1 MAFQFSMFGLPRLEI
16 DHRPVTLPPQ
26 PAAFC
31 SFLVLNRQRRITREE
46 VQAAFWPDAEPE
58 RAQERL
64 RRTLYLLRRAIEPH
78 TDLIAAEGVELAV
91 APDASLWVDY
101 EAFEAAL
108 LDAHRT
114 DQPNREPLERAVALY
129 RRFGFEIEG
138 TLRDY
143 ALRDGRYV
151 DAYMMARLR
160 DEEPS

>member
-1 MAFQFSMFGLPRLEI
+1 MGCRGWKSARDAAAS
-16 DHRPVTLPPQ
+16 PPHF
-26 PAAFC
+26 ASWC
-31 SFLVLNRQRRITREE
+31 STGSGASREE

-129 RRFGFEIEG
+129 RDDLLKDIMPTGHCWSEN
-138 TLRDY
+138 TP
-143 ALRDGRYV
+143 AS
-151 DAYMMARLR
+151 A
-160 DEEPS
+160 S